1 MRVRLGDV
9 CEIINGFAF
18 KSEKY
23 VDNGMRIIRITNVQN
38 GYIEDNS
45 PVFYPLNSIEAKK
58 YELFEGD
65 ILISLTGNVGRVG
78 MVTDEFLPATLNQR
92 VGCLRVNNNEIN
104 EEYLFHFLNTN
115 FFEQK
120 CIESSKGIAQKNMS
134 TEWLKNYEIKLLP
147 MKVQKNIVNTLNKIN
162 NLIESRQQQLKKLDE
177 LVKSRFIEMFGDPLL
192 NPYNLIT
199 VKLGTVLAVEP
210 QNGLYKPQSDYVVD
224 KSGIPILRIDS
235 FYNGQL
241 RNLNSLKRLNCS
253 DIEKKRYLLKEND
266 IVINR
271 VNSIEYLG
279 KCALITGLIEDTLFE
294 SNMMRLHVDETKYNP
309 VYVTYLLCSKFIYNQ
324 ILSMAKKAVNQASI
338 NQKDVENFEIYMPNL
353 NSQNEFADFVKQTD
367 KSKLEIQKS
376 LDKLEILKKSLMQ
389 QYFG

>member
-1 MRVRLGDV
+1 MKFDILSEYCFVNMGQSPASETYNNNADGLPFYQGNADFGEIHPQTRIWCSAPVKIANKGDLLISVRAPIGALNIATEQCCIGRGLAVLTPKLDKCRIKYIYFAIQSQINFLIANGTGSTFKAV
-9 CEIINGFAF
+9 NKNTLENLLIPVSSLNKQDEIVNIFEKLNNIIN
-18 KSEKY
+18 KRKEQLLLL
-23 VDNGMRIIRITNVQN
+23 DN
-38 GYIEDNS
+38 
-45 PVFYPLNSIEAKK
+45 A
-58 YELFEGD
+58 
-65 ILISLTGNVGRVG
+65 
-78 MVTDEFLPATLNQR
+78 
-92 VGCLRVNNNEIN
+92 
-104 EEYLFHFLNTN
+104 
-115 FFEQK
+115 
-120 CIESSKGIAQKNMS
+120 
-134 TEWLKNYEIKLLP
+134 
-147 MKVQKNIVNTLNKIN
+147 
-162 NLIESRQQQLKKLDE
+162 
-177 LVKSRFIEMFGDPLL
+177 VKSRFIEMFGDPLL

>member
-1 MRVRLGDV
+1 MKFDILSEYCFVNMGQSPASETYNNNADGLPFYQGNADFGEIHPQTRIWCSAPVKIANKGDLLISVRAPIGALNIATEQCCIGRGLAALTPKLDKCRIKYIYFAIQSQINFLIANGTGSTFKAV
-9 CEIINGFAF
+9 NKNTLENLLIPVSSLNKQDEIVNIFEKLNNIIN
-18 KSEKY
+18 KRKEQLLLM
-23 VDNGMRIIRITNVQN
+23 DN
-38 GYIEDNS
+38 
-45 PVFYPLNSIEAKK
+45 A
-58 YELFEGD
+58 
-65 ILISLTGNVGRVG
+65 
-78 MVTDEFLPATLNQR
+78 
-92 VGCLRVNNNEIN
+92 
-104 EEYLFHFLNTN
+104 
-115 FFEQK
+115 
-120 CIESSKGIAQKNMS
+120 
-134 TEWLKNYEIKLLP
+134 
-147 MKVQKNIVNTLNKIN
+147 
-162 NLIESRQQQLKKLDE
+162 
-177 LVKSRFIEMFGDPLL
+177 VKSRFIEMFGDPLL

-279 KCALITGLIEDTLFE
+279 KCALITGLVEDTLFE

-353 NSQNEFADFVKQTD
+353 NLQNQFADFVKQTD
-367 KSKLEIQKS
+367 KSKF
-376 LDKLEILKKSLMQ
+376 DN
-389 QYFG
+389 

>member
-1 MRVRLGDV
+1 
-9 CEIINGFAF
+9 
-18 KSEKY
+18 
-23 VDNGMRIIRITNVQN
+23 
-38 GYIEDNS
+38 
-45 PVFYPLNSIEAKK
+45 
-58 YELFEGD
+58 
-65 ILISLTGNVGRVG
+65 
-78 MVTDEFLPATLNQR
+78 
-92 VGCLRVNNNEIN
+92 
-104 EEYLFHFLNTN
+104 
-115 FFEQK
+115 
-120 CIESSKGIAQKNMS
+120 
-134 TEWLKNYEIKLLP
+134 
-147 MKVQKNIVNTLNKIN
+147 
-162 NLIESRQQQLKKLDE
+162 
-177 LVKSRFIEMFGDPLL
+177 MFGDPLL

-253 DIEKKRYLLKEND
+253 DIEKKRNLLKEND

-279 KCALITGLIEDTLFE
+279 KCALITGLVEDTLFE

-353 NSQNEFADFVKQTD
+353 NLQNKFADFVKQTD

>member
-1 MRVRLGDV
+1 MQVRLGDYV
-9 CEIINGFAF
+9 LIKTGKLDANIASENGRFPFFTCGVEPLKIDKYSYDCECVLVAGNGDLNVKYYYGKFDAYQRTYIIESKNKNLLSVKYLYFFLDNYLDTLRNEAIGGVI
-18 KSEKY
+18 KYIKLSNLSEVKIKLLDLEKQLEI
-23 VDNGMRIIRITNVQN
+23 VNILEKIN
-38 GYIEDNS
+38 
-45 PVFYPLNSIEAKK
+45 L
-58 YELFEGD
+58 
-65 ILISLTGNVGRVG
+65 LISLR
-78 MVTDEFLPATLNQR
+78 
-92 VGCLRVNNNEIN
+92 
-104 EEYLFHFLNTN
+104 
-115 FFEQK
+115 
-120 CIESSKGIAQKNMS
+120 KN
-134 TEWLKNYEIKLLP
+134 
-147 MKVQKNIVNTLNKIN
+147 
-162 NLIESRQQQLKKLDE
+162 QLKKLDE

-199 VKLGTVLAVEP
+199 VKLGTVLTVEP

-279 KCALITGLIEDTLFE
+279 KCALITGLVEDTLFE

-353 NSQNEFADFVKQTD
+353 NLQNKFADFVKQTD

>member
-177 LVKSRFIEMFGDPLL
+177 LVKSRFIEMFGDPVKNEKNLPLEQLSKIGILERGKSQHRPRNAPELL
-192 NPYNLIT
+192 GGPYPLIQTGDVSNSNIYITTYSNTYSELGLKQSKLWEPGTLCITIAANIAQTAILTFKACFPDSVVGFIPNNNTNIIFIHYWFEFFQKVLEEQAPQVAQKNINL
-199 VKLGTVLAVEP
+199 K
-210 QNGLYKPQSDYVVD
+210 
-224 KSGIPILRIDS
+224 ILS
-235 FYNGQL
+235 E
-241 RNLNSLKRLNCS
+241 LK
-253 DIEKKRYLLKEND
+253 
-266 IVINR
+266 VILP
-271 VNSIEYLG
+271 SIEL
-279 KCALITGLIEDTLFE
+279 
-294 SNMMRLHVDETKYNP
+294 
-309 VYVTYLLCSKFIYNQ
+309 
-324 ILSMAKKAVNQASI
+324 
-338 NQKDVENFEIYMPNL
+338 
-353 NSQNEFADFVKQTD
+353 QNEFADFVKQTD